1 MRIAQLSIVTGFKVV
16 SKYDP
21 AAGDGH
27 HHLNILFKRFKCIQ
41 KLANRPVAD
50 GVQGQL
56 AAMPDT
62 V

>member
-1 MRIAQLSIVTGFKVV
+1 MNQLQRIERGFT
-16 SKYDP
+16 
-21 AAGDGH
+21 
-27 HHLNILFKRFKCIQ
+27 FKRIKCIQ